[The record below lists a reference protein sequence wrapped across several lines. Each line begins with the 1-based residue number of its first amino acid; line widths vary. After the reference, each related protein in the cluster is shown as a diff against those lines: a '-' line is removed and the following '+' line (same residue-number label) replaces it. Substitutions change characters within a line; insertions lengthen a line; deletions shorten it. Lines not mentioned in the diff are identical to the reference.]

1 MIVTGQSLGREII
14 VSKRSLLIKLL
25 LISLIVIGGGGD
37 GGGGD
42 GDVTQLLIKLSEKK
56 IL

>member
-25 LISLIVIGGGGD
+25 LVSLIVIDGGGD

>member
-1 MIVTGQSLGREII
+1 

-25 LISLIVIGGGGD
+25 LISLIVIGGGDGD
-37 GGGGD
+37 GV
-42 GDVTQLLIKLSEKK
+42 DVTQLLIKLSEKK

>member
-1 MIVTGQSLGREII
+1 LIVTGQSLGREII
-14 VSKRSLLIKLL
+14 VSERSLLIKLL